1 MELFESGVVA
11 ISFGTPIDLSDLDRD
26 GIFKAYTKTRPEDSK
41 YKVGGAVGMLHRFS
55 SQMKNGDLVVT
66 YDPSSRIYHVGKVS
80 SDYFFEANESDLW
93 HRRKVAW
100 NEKRVSRDDLKAST
114 RNSLG
119 STLTLFLLNEGTV
132 KDIEAVLA
140 GTVSQLTQEEDD
152 VDIEE
157 DKQNLR
163 ENARERVKDR
173 IVDLD
178 DREMEELVAALFR
191 AMGFKATV
199 SPVGPDRGVDV
210 IASPDGLGLQDPRIK
225 AEVKHRK
232 NSRMGPQDV
241 RNFIGALRPGDRGV
255 YLSTGGFTREARYE
269 ADRANVPVTLLDLDG
284 LARLIEAHYENFDT
298 DGRTLLPLT
307 RVLWPAD

>member
-11 ISFGTPIDLSDLDRD
+11 IGFGTPVDLSKLDRD
-26 GIFKAYTKTRPEDSK
+26 GIFEAYTNAHPDDSK

-55 SQMKNGDLVVT
+55 SQMNRGDLVVT
-66 YDPSSRIYHVGKVS
+66 YDPSSRIYHVGKIS
-80 SDYFFEANESDLW
+80 SDYFFEADESGLC
-93 HRRKVAW
+93 HRRKVDW
-100 NEKRVSRDDLKAST
+100 NEKRVSRDDLKAGT
-114 RNSLG
+114 RTSLG
-119 STLTLFLLNEGTV
+119 STLTLFLVNEDAV
-132 KDIEAVLA
+132 KDFDDVLA
-140 GTVSQLTQEEDD
+140 GTVSRAAEEDD
-152 VDIEE
+152 GVELEE

-178 DREMEELVAALFR
+178 DRDMEELVAALFR

-269 ADRANVPVTLLDLDG
+269 AERANVPVTLLDLDG
-284 LARLIEAHYENFDT
+284 LARLIESHYDNFDT